1 MSVGNTVST
10 VAGTLN
16 DGLVGHWTF
25 DGPDVDWSSTTAEIK
40 DISLSANDANAGG
53 MSVASAG
60 RGVVGQAIDFDG
72 VDDYVSMPSA
82 PNVSPN
88 GSYSLSLWAFV
99 GSYVNG
105 SSGSGDGTYLIDR
118 TSGTNGLSSLKI
130 SNDKYCF
137 QKRYDS
143 LTGLGCVS
151 SVGNVELNTWTHI
164 VMIRDYN
171 NQFSIYRDGAFQA
184 STTDSGSNA
193 LTFPAVKMGAHFNTL
208 FFNGSLDDV
217 RIYNRALTPDEISQ
231 LYAMGEGVKVA
242 KTVVPPSSSLDSG
255 LLGHW
260 TFDGPDVDW
269 SSTTAEV
276 RDSSGSGNNGDARN
290 GMSTASAVPG
300 AVGQALRF
308 NSASGNYL
316 QYGNILNSLAFPFS
330 ISSWVYRDG
339 STSDYI
345 VATDDQDVPAGIL
358 CGAWIAIGSNQAQAN
373 TGDCVCNALN
383 CKKTATTVSTVPT
396 KEWVNIVAVFNSLG
410 DSDIYFNGALQSVT
424 YTGTATAFNQSS
436 LSFKIGRSG
445 RSPTADMDGMI
456 DDVRIYNR
464 ALSATEIQQLYSM
477 GR

>member
-1 MSVGNTVST
+1 MSTAVS
-10 VAGTLN
+10 TLN
-16 DGLVGHWTF
+16 DGLIGHWTF
-25 DGPDVDWSSTTAEIK
+25 DGPDVDWSSGTAEIK
-40 DISLSANDANAGG
+40 DISSSANDANAGG

-72 VDDYVSMPSA
+72 VDDYAEIGTQSIYNVAPGEAKTFSAWFKRDGLPSSTETILWNEGSCLGWYSAITTSGRILQSFITGASGCTGQVTKQITSSVSIDYADGGWHNLVVIIDRPGTTMTLYMDGLFSASTSVDNSLPA
-82 PNVSPN
+82 PNGTFRI
-88 GSYSLSLWAFV
+88 GSIWNLSTF
-99 GSYVNG
+99 
-105 SSGSGDGTYLIDR
+105 
-118 TSGTNGLSSLKI
+118 
-130 SNDKYCF
+130 
-137 QKRYDS
+137 
-143 LTGLGCVS
+143 
-151 SVGNVELNTWTHI
+151 
-164 VMIRDYN
+164 
-171 NQFSIYRDGAFQA
+171 YRG
-184 STTDSGSNA
+184 GI
-193 LTFPAVKMGAHFNTL
+193 
-208 FFNGSLDDV
+208 DDV
-217 RIYNRALTPDEISQ
+217 RVYNRALSAEEISQ

-242 KTVVPPSSSLDSG
+242 KTVAPPSSSLDSG

-276 RDSSGSGNNGDARN
+276 RDSSGSGNSGDARN